1 MSKEVDERV
10 VSMQFDNK
18 NFESNVQTSLGTL
31 DKLKKSLNMDGAS
44 KGLEQVES
52 ASKRVNFSGLGNA
65 VESVHAKFSALEVM
79 GVTALANITNSAVDA
94 GKKIVSA
101 LTIDPITSGFQ
112 EYETQINSVQ
122 TILANTESKG
132 TTLQQVNSAL
142 DTLNTYADKTIY
154 NFTEMTRNIG
164 TFTAA
169 GVDLNTS
176 VSAIQGIA
184 NLAAVSGS
192 TSQQASTAMYQL
204 SQALSTGTLKLQ
216 DWNSVVNAGMGGQVF
231 QDALKDTARAHG
243 ILIDQM
249 IEDEGSFRETLQH
262 GWITSDILTE
272 TLNKFTMA
280 AEEGSDAWNSYKKSL
295 MDQGYTEEQALSIL
309 KMANTAT
316 DAATKVKTFSQL
328 WDTLKESA
336 QSGWTQSWEIIVG
349 DFEEAKGFLTDV
361 SNRVGDLISTASN
374 ARNEM
379 LSGGLSSGWKQLLGE
394 GIADED
400 GYKETLKSVAKE
412 HGVSIDDMIK
422 AEKKLD
428 TSLTDTEAFQKALQ
442 KGFKEGSLSS
452 DMLTQSV
459 HKMSAKMSKMS
470 DEELKAAGY
479 TTDNVLQ
486 MQKLSK
492 SLKDGSVS
500 MDEFA
505 KKIARP
511 SGRENIIQALWNA
524 FDGLMS
530 IIKPVKEAL
539 NEIFP
544 PATGEQLYS
553 VTQAILKFSEG
564 LKISEETSGKIKMAF
579 KGLFS
584 AVDLIRQAL
593 VALFNAAKPIFG
605 WIWDMIGGVLNLS
618 ASFGNWLVNL
628 RKSVNESGNF
638 VTVSNYVSD
647 SLTNVGKKLKGLTKS
662 DGFSKF
668 IKTTGNGLASFAD
681 KIKDKFSKIGSS
693 LAEAFENGDIER
705 VGKILQTTLFSGVML
720 KIMAFIKSLS
730 NRLKYG
736 AGTLLDDLKLLTAN
750 ASKVLNSVS
759 GSLKA
764 MQKSIKANM
773 ILKIAI
779 AIGILAL
786 SIMAISGINEEQVS
800 SALGAITT
808 LFIELL
814 AAMKI
819 MSLVGG
825 KTKVAMETTVAMIGM
840 AIAIKILASTL
851 KTIAELEPNEIEKGV
866 LGIAGL
872 AVVLTASMKI
882 LSSSTKKAVSCAFA
896 MNAFATAI
904 KILASVCET
913 FAYMGWEEIGKGL
926 VGVGALMAEI
936 DLFLSTTK
944 MSGKAILT
952 ATGIVILSGA
962 IKILASVCKTFAD
975 MQWEEIGKGLAGIGG
990 LLAEIVLFTKLT
1002 GNSKKVIAT
1011 AISLTIMSASLKIIE
1026 SVLRD
1031 LASLT
1036 WDDIARGLVG
1046 IGGAMMILMVA
1057 AKMFPKQDMLELSA
1071 SLPVVTSALVPLAE
1085 GLLKISTISWP
1096 DLIKSLFAVAATLV
1110 MLAVGLKAMEKTLK
1124 GSGALF
1130 IASSAILILSVA
1142 ILALNSGGIIGAITS
1157 LALLGG
1163 TFLILAAAAKF
1174 LAPLSGSLLKLS
1186 LSITTLG
1193 LSLTIL
1199 GVGLVAIGAGLT
1211 IVLTSFITAIVAL
1224 QFLDWGSI
1232 IKGLAAL
1239 AAVFA
1244 VIGIAA
1250 VVLKPIISSILLFS
1264 VSLLAIGTAFISVSL
1279 SVLSIVEALEIL
1291 ARMGPEAAATAVEAL
1306 KKIIVG
1312 AVDILPSLLDSLFAM
1327 IKTLIVGIIDMFIEC
1342 IPKIVDGILKM
1353 VAAVLDSLAKYIPSI
1368 IDNLMGLII
1377 GVINGIAARM
1387 PELIQAI
1394 FNLIQSI
1401 FSGVVQAL
1409 GNIDYDTILK
1419 GIVGVGL
1426 MAAVMAALAAV
1437 ASMVPMA
1444 MIGVI
1449 GIGAVIAELALVL
1462 AAIGALSQIPGLDWL
1477 INEGG
1482 SLMQSIGT
1490 AIGRFI
1496 GGIVGGISQGIS
1508 ASLPKIGIDL
1518 SNFMTN
1524 AMPFIEGAKKIDSA
1538 AMDGVNSLVGVI
1550 LALTAANII
1559 EGLTS
1564 WFTGGSSLTKF
1575 GEEIKAFGPC
1585 LADYANS
1592 ISGVDGEV
1600 VTASVNAAEAL
1611 SALAN
1616 GLPRSGGLL
1625 QFLGG
1630 EQNIASFG
1638 DQLVPFG
1645 KGLSAFSD
1653 SVDGVDPES
1662 VKSAAEAGKYLAE
1675 LANNIPNE
1683 GGISS
1688 WFAGENSIAKFGSE
1702 LLSLGQGLAGFSGK
1716 VSDINPEAIS
1726 AAATAGKALADMAS
1740 CIPNEGGVVSWF
1752 AGDNS
1757 IAKFSDE
1764 LILLGDGLKGF
1775 SLTIE
1780 GIDIEAVTAASSA
1793 AKSLAEMTS
1802 YIPNEGGI
1810 SSWFAGEN
1818 SISKFG
1824 NDLISLG
1831 IGLKGFSL
1839 AILGINT
1846 EAIVSAAS
1854 AAKSLAEMTTYIP
1867 NEGGIGSWF
1876 AGGKSV
1882 SKFSDDLVSLGK
1894 GLNGFATQVA
1904 GINTEAV
1911 TAASLAA
1918 KSLAELTNSIPNEG
1932 GIGSWFAGE
1941 KSVSKFGT
1949 ELENLGK
1956 GLKGFATQVTGI
1968 DTKAVTAAANAA
1980 KTIAEMTNIIP
1991 NEGGI
1996 ASWFCGE
2003 KSLSKFGGELTEL
2016 GKGINGFSNEIT
2028 DVNPEKVSSAAN
2040 AAKTIAEL
2048 TNTAPEN
2055 MDRLTTFG
2063 SSLITFGE
2071 NLNSYF
2077 SNISGVKTET
2087 ITISKSAL
2095 SAIKDFG
2102 TAFDP
2107 EKTKAAV
2114 EVTNKMVDMVKGMS
2128 NVTSG
2133 STAGFSKSMSELGK
2147 ANVDPFVKAFKDAEK
2162 DMTDAGKNLMTKLM
2176 SAIKDKKSDIEKLG
2190 QDILKK
2196 FTSGI
2201 KNSDHISKAKASCAD
2216 LVDKCANAIK
2226 NEQSSFTE
2234 AGEYLV
2240 DGFSDGIDSNIFK
2253 AEASAKAMAKA
2264 AYDAAKDE
2272 LDINSPSRVFRKM
2285 GRWVPEGFAQGI
2297 NRFSGLASKSS
2308 EEMAR
2313 DSIKGTSNAIS
2324 RIADLINSDIDAQP
2338 TIRPVIDLTN
2348 VKSGANAISGMLS
2361 GRRTI
2366 SLNTDS
2372 VGVVSASMANYQNGR
2387 NSDEI
2392 VSAIKA
2398 LRSDIAN
2405 IPRNNYNIN
2414 GISYDDGSNIS
2425 TAVRE
2430 LVRAAKIERRI

>member
-1 MSKEVDERV
+1 
-10 VSMQFDNK
+10 
-18 NFESNVQTSLGTL
+18 
-31 DKLKKSLNMDGAS
+31 
-44 KGLEQVES
+44 
-52 ASKRVNFSGLGNA
+52 
-65 VESVHAKFSALEVM
+65 
-79 GVTALANITNSAVDA
+79 
-94 GKKIVSA
+94 
-101 LTIDPITSGFQ
+101 
-112 EYETQINSVQ
+112 
-122 TILANTESKG
+122 
-132 TTLQQVNSAL
+132 
-142 DTLNTYADKTIY
+142 
-154 NFTEMTRNIG
+154 
-164 TFTAA
+164 
-169 GVDLNTS
+169 
-176 VSAIQGIA
+176 
-184 NLAAVSGS
+184 
-192 TSQQASTAMYQL
+192 
-204 SQALSTGTLKLQ
+204 
-216 DWNSVVNAGMGGQVF
+216 
-231 QDALKDTARAHG
+231 
-243 ILIDQM
+243 
-249 IEDEGSFRETLQH
+249 
-262 GWITSDILTE
+262 
-272 TLNKFTMA
+272 
-280 AEEGSDAWNSYKKSL
+280 
-295 MDQGYTEEQALSIL
+295 
-309 KMANTAT
+309 
-316 DAATKVKTFSQL
+316 
-328 WDTLKESA
+328 
-336 QSGWTQSWEIIVG
+336 
-349 DFEEAKGFLTDV
+349 
-361 SNRVGDLISTASN
+361 
-374 ARNEM
+374 
-379 LSGGLSSGWKQLLGE
+379 
-394 GIADED
+394 
-400 GYKETLKSVAKE
+400 
-412 HGVSIDDMIK
+412 
-422 AEKKLD
+422 
-428 TSLTDTEAFQKALQ
+428 
-442 KGFKEGSLSS
+442 
-452 DMLTQSV
+452 
-459 HKMSAKMSKMS
+459 
-470 DEELKAAGY
+470 
-479 TTDNVLQ
+479 
-486 MQKLSK
+486 
-492 SLKDGSVS
+492 
-500 MDEFA
+500 
-505 KKIARP
+505 
-511 SGRENIIQALWNA
+511 
-524 FDGLMS
+524 
-530 IIKPVKEAL
+530 
-539 NEIFP
+539 
-544 PATGEQLYS
+544 
-553 VTQAILKFSEG
+553 
-564 LKISEETSGKIKMAF
+564 
-579 KGLFS
+579 
-584 AVDLIRQAL
+584 
-593 VALFNAAKPIFG
+593 
-605 WIWDMIGGVLNLS
+605 
-618 ASFGNWLVNL
+618 
-628 RKSVNESGNF
+628 
-638 VTVSNYVSD
+638 
-647 SLTNVGKKLKGLTKS
+647 
-662 DGFSKF
+662 
-668 IKTTGNGLASFAD
+668 
-681 KIKDKFSKIGSS
+681 
-693 LAEAFENGDIER
+693 
-705 VGKILQTTLFSGVML
+705 
-720 KIMAFIKSLS
+720 
-730 NRLKYG
+730 
-736 AGTLLDDLKLLTAN
+736 
-750 ASKVLNSVS
+750 
-759 GSLKA
+759 
-764 MQKSIKANM
+764 
-773 ILKIAI
+773 
-779 AIGILAL
+779 
-786 SIMAISGINEEQVS
+786 
-800 SALGAITT
+800 
-808 LFIELL
+808 
-814 AAMKI
+814 
-819 MSLVGG
+819 
-825 KTKVAMETTVAMIGM
+825 
-840 AIAIKILASTL
+840 
-851 KTIAELEPNEIEKGV
+851 
-866 LGIAGL
+866 
-872 AVVLTASMKI
+872 
-882 LSSSTKKAVSCAFA
+882 
-896 MNAFATAI
+896 
-904 KILASVCET
+904 
-913 FAYMGWEEIGKGL
+913 
-926 VGVGALMAEI
+926 
-936 DLFLSTTK
+936 
-944 MSGKAILT
+944 
-952 ATGIVILSGA
+952 
-962 IKILASVCKTFAD
+962 
-975 MQWEEIGKGLAGIGG
+975 
-990 LLAEIVLFTKLT
+990 
-1002 GNSKKVIAT
+1002 
-1011 AISLTIMSASLKIIE
+1011 
-1026 SVLRD
+1026 
-1031 LASLT
+1031 
-1036 WDDIARGLVG
+1036 
-1046 IGGAMMILMVA
+1046 
-1057 AKMFPKQDMLELSA
+1057 
-1071 SLPVVTSALVPLAE
+1071 
-1085 GLLKISTISWP
+1085 
-1096 DLIKSLFAVAATLV
+1096 
-1110 MLAVGLKAMEKTLK
+1110 
-1124 GSGALF
+1124 
-1130 IASSAILILSVA
+1130 
-1142 ILALNSGGIIGAITS
+1142 
-1157 LALLGG
+1157 
-1163 TFLILAAAAKF
+1163 
-1174 LAPLSGSLLKLS
+1174 
-1186 LSITTLG
+1186 
-1193 LSLTIL
+1193 
-1199 GVGLVAIGAGLT
+1199 
-1211 IVLTSFITAIVAL
+1211 
-1224 QFLDWGSI
+1224 
-1232 IKGLAAL
+1232 
-1239 AAVFA
+1239 
-1244 VIGIAA
+1244 
-1250 VVLKPIISSILLFS
+1250 
-1264 VSLLAIGTAFISVSL
+1264 
-1279 SVLSIVEALEIL
+1279 
-1291 ARMGPEAAATAVEAL
+1291 MGPEAAATAVEAL
-1306 KKIIVG
+1306 KKIIIG

-1327 IKTLIVGIIDMFIEC
+1327 IKTLIVGTIDMLIEC
-1342 IPKIVDGILKM
+1342 VPKIVDGILKM
-1353 VAAVLDSLAKYIPSI
+1353 VAAVLDSLVKYIPSI
-1368 IDNLMGLII
+1368 IDNLIGLII

-1426 MAAVMAALAAV
+1426 MAAVMAALAVV

-1449 GIGAVIAELALVL
+1449 GIGAVIAELSLVL

-1496 GGIVGGISQGIS
+1496 GGIVGGIAQGIS

-1592 ISGVDGEV
+1592 ISGVDGDV

-1653 SVDGVDPES
+1653 SVDGVDPDS

-1683 GGISS
+1683 GGIVGWLS
-1688 WFAGENSIAKFGSE
+1688 GENSIAKFGSE
-1702 LLSLGQGLAGFSGK
+1702 LLSLGQGLADFSGK
-1716 VSDINPEAIS
+1716 VSDINPEDIS

-1757 IAKFSDE
+1757 ISKFSDE

-1775 SLTIE
+1775 SL
-1780 GIDIEAVTAASSA
+1780 
-1793 AKSLAEMTS
+1793 
-1802 YIPNEGGI
+1802 
-1810 SSWFAGEN
+1810 
-1818 SISKFG
+1818 
-1824 NDLISLG
+1824 
-1831 IGLKGFSL
+1831 
-1839 AILGINT
+1839 AILGIDT
-1846 EAIVSAAS
+1846 EAIVAAAS

-1867 NEGGIGSWF
+1867 NEGGIVSWF

-1882 SKFSDDLVSLGK
+1882 SKFSDDLVSLGE
-1894 GLNGFATQVA
+1894 GLNGFATQVD

-1949 ELENLGK
+1949 ELENLGE

-1968 DTKAVTAAANAA
+1968 NTKAVTAAANAA

-2087 ITISKSAL
+2087 ITISKSAV

-2107 EKTKAAV
+2107 EKIEAAV

-2128 NVTSG
+2128 NVTSS

-2176 SAIKDKKSDIEKLG
+2176 SAIKDKKSDIENLG

-2201 KNSDHISKAKASCAD
+2201 KNSDHISKAKAACTD
-2216 LVDKCANAIK
+2216 LVDKCAKAIK
-2226 NEQSSFTE
+2226 NEQSSLTE

-2272 LDINSPSRVFRKM
+2272 LDINSPSKVFRKM

-2324 RIADLINSDIDAQP
+2324 RIADLINPDIDAQP

-2372 VGVVSASMANYQNGR
+2372 VGVVSSSMANYQNGR

-2405 IPRNNYNIN
+2405 TPRNNYNIN